1 MSETH
6 LTPEQIVALR
16 DGELRDAA
24 VIRHLQTCPAC
35 RTRVRE
41 ARVLR
46 VLLSTPE
53 RHPSP
58 HPDPEELAAYAEEAL
73 PSQDTR
79 SLVEHLTACPE
90 CFADLEAIRA
100 QLRPAEATSDVPPD
114 WVVAAAVRSF
124 QPAQPFIDLGRVVV
138 AWLQRLGLS
147 LEYLPPSVEAASQR
161 ALDLDGNVSELGA
174 KKPAMRPR
182 AAVIGFMRVPEK
194 LASATPSIGEAG
206 TRASIECCEV
216 AGAPAASD
224 MPPEPPEQ
232 EASPVEVPVGNFQV
246 RLTARGRT
254 HDNLRLTLFITRQ
267 SDGAPVADVH
277 LTLETEEETLGP
289 IATDA
294 AGIAEFP
301 VPPGQATLV
310 FQSPIRAELKI
321 SF

>member
-24 VIRHLQTCPAC
+24 AIRHLQTCPAC
-35 RTRVRE
+35 RARARE

-46 VLLSTPE
+46 VLLSSPE
-53 RHPSP
+53 RRASP

-73 PSQDTR
+73 PSQGIR
-79 SLVEHLTACPE
+79 PLVAHLAACPQ

-100 QLRPAEATSDVPPD
+100 HLQPAGAIEEAAPAAVVAEA
-114 WVVAAAVRSF
+114 ARSF
-124 QPAQPFIDLGRVVV
+124 QPPRPPIDLGRVVV
-138 AWLQRLGLS
+138 AWLRRLGFS
-147 LEYLPPSVEAASQR
+147 LEYLPPT
-161 ALDLDGNVSELGA
+161 
-174 KKPAMRPR
+174 PAVHSRQ
-182 AAVIGFMRVPEK
+182 
-194 LASATPSIGEAG
+194 IGESIAIYDTLPAPASEAPSPAAG
-206 TRASIECCEV
+206 R
-216 AGAPAASD
+216 PAASYLERAGED
-224 MPPEPPEQ
+224 VAFSRIDAVGNLGEKAPEG
-232 EASPVEVPVGNFQV
+232 EASPVELPAGDLLV

-254 HDNLRLTLFITRQ
+254 HDDLRLTLFITRQ